1 MKKFKISPDQI
12 YPFSSENSDESVIT
26 FPLSGDVPVYDR
38 ETGKM
43 NYRDFV
49 IDIDG
54 RLFLIKPR
62 NAAITGDG
70 KNLNILA
77 SIPDRSMNYAEMVG
91 WQIRCARQEAGLS
104 CEELAERANI
114 RAKTVYMT
122 ESGNV
127 NMKIDLICTLAEALN
142 MEVTLTPME

>member
-12 YPFSSENSDESVIT
+12 HHHDNKILLSFAVDKGVPGYSPRENKFSEPFVA
-26 FPLSGDVPVYDR
+26 
-38 ETGKM
+38 
-43 NYRDFV
+43 
-49 IDIDG
+49 DIDG
-54 RLFLIKPR
+54 RLYLIKPEKV
-62 NAAITGDG
+62 TSSKDG
-70 KNLNILA
+70 KYFLMEA
-77 SIPDRSMNYAEMVG
+77 VMPDRTMNYAEMVG

>member
-1 MKKFKISPDQI
+1 MKKFKISSDQI
-12 YPFSSENSDESVIT
+12 HYQDGKILLSFAVNKGVPGYNHHDNKFSEPFVA
-26 FPLSGDVPVYDR
+26 
-38 ETGKM
+38 
-43 NYRDFV
+43 
-49 IDIDG
+49 DIDG
-54 RLFLIKPR
+54 RLYNIKPEKV
-62 NAAITGDG
+62 ISSEDG
-70 KNLNILA
+70 KYFIMEA
-77 SIPDRSMNYAEMVG
+77 IMPDRTMNYAEMVG